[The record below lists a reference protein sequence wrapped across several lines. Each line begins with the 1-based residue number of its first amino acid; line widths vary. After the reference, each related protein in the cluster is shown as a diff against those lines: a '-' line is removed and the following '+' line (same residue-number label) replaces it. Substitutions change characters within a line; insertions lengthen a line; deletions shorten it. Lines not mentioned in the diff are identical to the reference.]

1 MYIHIIPDMVMCEN
15 PTPLVNIETYMAIS
29 TLVFNKQ
36 YGMIGPDPSPSE
48 CYMPIYYTALYVN
61 ERH

>member
-1 MYIHIIPDMVMCEN
+1 MVMCEN